1 MARPFPL
8 EKKRLHHKLQR
19 DIASTFSVRCRS
31 LMVCGHTS
39 YRRGVERVALGEERK
54 GWREIWLKIRFVNDT
69 RAGMVRVALPHQGGR
84 RRDDQAPQRHGSRR
98 KIAARDGGEARW
110 LRICDD
116 VAGCAYV
123 ARLAPGQL
131 LEIEPFQDAVEA
143 DGAPLVAEVWR
154 LSALRFD
161 RHPAELWLADDF
173 TPAARELRGRPLFA
187 FREHPP
193 LARRGGTRSPRRV
206 ELEPAERLVFP
217 ISTVPPPRTRV
228 P

>member
-1 MARPFPL
+1 MLHFPI
-8 EKKRLHHKLQR
+8 KGGGDGTIKRR
-19 DIASTFSVRCRS
+19 SV
-31 LMVCGHTS
+31 MVHA
-39 YRRGVERVALGEERK
+39 E
-54 GWREIWLKIRFVNDT
+54 
-69 RAGMVRVALPHQGGR
+69 
-84 RRDDQAPQRHGSRR
+84 